1 MILFMLV
8 VGLALGGVV
17 GWVLAQ
23 PGTRSEATTLRT
35 ALREAEVRTT
45 VAEQLLEQSKA
56 DLVFERNERERM
68 LANLDATFES
78 TSTRVLGETVE
89 RFEKHQSQVAQARD
103 ETLKA
108 NLSPIQ
114 SLLKEYEASLAAF
127 DKQHTEALAEV
138 RERATSLLETQQSAQ
153 AEVKR
158 LNQLLGRSDQRGRWG
173 EVQLANVL
181 EASGLTNGVDF
192 TLQSS
197 NATESGGTKRP
208 DCILHLP
215 NETHVFIDAK
225 FPFDAFEQSLTAEDP
240 AEVQRLRRTHADA
253 VRGHVRQLSAKTYWA
268 ETTGAPKYTV
278 CFVPS
283 DAALS
288 AAFDADP
295 TLYDFAVQQGVLIA
309 GPTNLMALLWSAH
322 LVLREHERLANV
334 EKILDEASKLP
345 DLIRLV
351 ATPIVAMGS
360 SLDKAVGNYNSMV
373 ASVEG
378 RLIPAARRMQK
389 LGVGVNT
396 KPMPEM
402 GDVSAA
408 TRSLNATK
416 WAIGPSTTGSDLAGV
431 LDVDDDVVPIG
442 QLEAGD
448 EPSE

>member
-35 ALREAEVRTT
+35 ALREAEARST

-225 FPFDAFEQSLTAEDP
+225 FPFAAFEQSLTAEDP

-295 TLYDFAVQQGVLIA
+295 TLYDFAVQQSVLLA

-334 EKILDEASKLP
+334 EKILDEAATLP
-345 DLIRLV
+345 DLIRLI
-351 ATPIVAMGS
+351 ASPIASMGA
-360 SLDKAVGNYNSMV
+360 SLGKTIEHYNTMVG
-373 ASVEG
+373 SVEG

-389 LGVGVNT
+389 FGVGVAGREV
-396 KPMPEM
+396 PPLR
-402 GDVSAA
+402 DVVTDPRA
-408 TRSLNATK
+408 L
-416 WAIGPSTTGSDLAGV
+416 TTGKWRFDAPSDGDASRDI
-431 LDVDDDVVPIG
+431 LD
-442 QLEAGD
+442 LEEIVEAAAPLEVGD
-448 EPSE
+448 EPRE

>member
-1 MILFMLV
+1 MVLFMLA
-8 VGLALGGVV
+8 VGLVLGGVV

-23 PGTRSEATTLRT
+23 PGVRSEVATLRNDR
-35 ALREAEVRTT
+35 ADAVARAT
-45 VAEQLLEQSKA
+45 VAEQLLTKA
-56 DLVFERNERERM
+56 QEDVVFERSERERVI
-68 LANLDATFES
+68 ANLDATFES
-78 TSTRVLGETVE
+78 TSNRVLEQTVQ
-89 RFEKHQSQVAQARD
+89 RFEKHQEDVAVARD
-103 ETLKA
+103 QTLKA
-108 NLSPIQ
+108 NLDPIQ
-114 SLLKEYEASLAAF
+114 TLLRDYEASLVAF
-127 DKQHTEALAEV
+127 DKQHVEALAEV
-138 RERATSLLETQQSAQ
+138 RERTNSLLETQLTAQ

-158 LNQLLGRSDQRGRWG
+158 LNQLLGRSDHRGRWG

-181 EASGLTNGVDF
+181 EASGLKNGVDF
-192 TLQSS
+192 SLQSAS
-197 NATESGGTKRP
+197 TADSGVGRRP
-208 DCILHLP
+208 DCIVHLP
-215 NETHVFIDAK
+215 NDTHVFIDAK
-225 FPFDAFEQSLTAEDP
+225 FPFAAFEQSLAATDLAEITQYRREHATA
-240 AEVQRLRRTHADA
+240 L
-253 VRGHVRQLSAKTYWA
+253 RGHVRELAGKSYWA
-268 ETTGAPKYTV
+268 NESGAPKYTV

-396 KPMPEM
+396 KPMPEI